1 MDKMF
6 TLQTILDL
14 ARRQSDAAA
23 STLSTLNAEHTRAQ
37 TTLRMLMEYRDEY
50 HARFRLNATRCMDSM
65 ALRNFQDFMLKLD
78 EAIEQQREVVARTGR
93 ERDAGLG
100 EWRARQ
106 RQVKAFDTLADR
118 QRAQAQREQ
127 NRREAKASD
136 EWTSMNAFRLRA
148 MH

>member
-23 STLSTLNAEHTRAQ
+23 STLSTLNAEHARA
-37 TTLRMLMEYRDEY
+37 TSTLRMLMDYRDEY
-50 HARFRLNATRCMDSM
+50 QTRFRQNAAKCMDAS
-65 ALRNFQDFMLKLD
+65 ALRNFQEFMLKLE
-78 EAIEQQREVVARTGR
+78 EAIEQQREVVARAAHD
-93 ERDAGLG
+93 RDAGLG

-118 QRAQAQREQ
+118 QRAEAHRKQARH
-127 NRREAKASD
+127 EARAAD
-136 EWTSMNAFRLRA
+136 EWASMNALRLRA